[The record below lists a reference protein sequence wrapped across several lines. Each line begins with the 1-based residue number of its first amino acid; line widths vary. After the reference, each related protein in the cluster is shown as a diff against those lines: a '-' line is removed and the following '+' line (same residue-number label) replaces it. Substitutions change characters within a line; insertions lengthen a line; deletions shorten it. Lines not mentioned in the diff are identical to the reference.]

1 MKDILFRGKRSDNG
15 EWISGRNIIK
25 FADGSVYMMEQ
36 GEQVRFIN
44 HETGNV
50 YCMFSNSD
58 SPIFIKII
66 PETVGQYTGINDI
79 NGNKIFE
86 GDIVNC
92 KSRTDRANMFVSF
105 KDGKF
110 VMELCEE
117 FKENIRGHYQIEC
130 FDKEVIGNIYDNP
143 ELLGVN
149 NG

>member
-66 PETVGQYTGINDI
+66 PETVGQFTGMIDKH
-79 NGNKIFE
+79 GNNIFE
-86 GDIVNC
+86 GDIVRNE
-92 KSRTDRANMFVSF
+92 
-105 KDGKF
+105 KDIRIQKNYEVRYLEKYSKF
-110 VMELCEE
+110 VLCNRRVR
-117 FKENIRGHYQIEC
+117 FSFLAGH
-130 FDKEVIGNIYDNP
+130 EVIGNVFDNP
-143 ELLGVN
+143 ELLEV
-149 NG
+149 